1 MNPNTEQDFRY
12 NNIDE
17 RFKVLNRIYFLGLL
31 ALFAMFYLYIVLK
44 VISNTI
50 PYSFAVVNLI
60 ICTGFLVTNTVM
72 YLRNKQSRRF
82 HLVALIESGV
92 EILLIGMNT
101 DAEFIF
107 IALLILLALQIP
119 FYEKKVLTRS
129 CVIFFIGVNLI
140 YIFRGLRDL
149 VDWDV
154 DRLCRV
160 ACTFLGIYAIWRIGN
175 ISRMFYE
182 QALGEASMQTGKIQ
196 TLFDGILGISKSVQE
211 EATKSTD
218 SVGNLYDTTKQVTIS
233 MQEIVD
239 SATATAENIEEQ
251 SRMTQSIQDSISLTS
266 ERSLKMVDIATASN
280 ESIHANMQVMDEL
293 QEQSKL
299 IAVTNAEVND
309 AMVHLQEKTQEVKEI
324 AGMILGISNQ
334 TNMLALNASIES
346 ARAGEAGKGFAV
358 VAEQIRQ
365 LAEQTKQST
374 EEITRI
380 TNELND
386 NANTVVLSVE
396 KSVAATENQNENI
409 KSASVAFSK
418 LNEDITILID
428 DINEMNREISELS
441 ASNNTI
447 VENISQLSAA
457 TQQVTANAEQVLT
470 MSQQSIEC
478 ADDVKNSIGVI
489 EENTE
494 KMKNFS

>member
-1 MNPNTEQDFRY
+1 MNPNNEKDFRY
-12 NNIDE
+12 NNTEE
-17 RFKVLNRIYFLGLL
+17 RFKVLNRILFVGIM
-31 ALFAMFYLYIVLK
+31 ALFSMFLIYLFLK
-44 VISNTI
+44 LGVKNI
-50 PYSFAVVNLI
+50 PVSFAIVNIILCIVFIITNIVV
-60 ICTGFLVTNTVM
+60 
-72 YLRNKQSRRF
+72 YLRDKAGKKFLLTVFIQSG
-82 HLVALIESGV
+82 IETF
-92 EILLIGMNT
+92 LIGMNT

-107 IALLILLALQIP
+107 LAILILLTLQIP
-119 FYEKKVLTRS
+119 FFNKKLLTRS
-129 CVIFFIGVNLI
+129 CIIFFIEINLI
-140 YIFRGLRDL
+140 YILRGLRNI

-154 DRLCRV
+154 DMLLQVVCMY
-160 ACTFLGIYAIWRIGN
+160 LGIYSVWRIGN
-175 ISRMFYE
+175 ICRQFYE
-182 QALGEASMQTGKIQ
+182 QALGAATIQ
-196 TLFDGILGISKSVQE
+196 TEKVQTLYDDILGISKSVQE

-218 SVGNLYDTTKQVTIS
+218 SVENLYDTTKQVTIS

-251 SRMTQSIQDSISLTS
+251 SRMTQSIQDSISMTS
-266 ERSLKMVDIATASN
+266 ERSIKMVDIATASN
-280 ESIHANMQVMDEL
+280 ESIHANMQVMEEL

-299 IAVTNAEVND
+299 IAVTNAEVNE
-309 AMVHLQEKTQEVKEI
+309 AMTHLQEKTREVKEI

-396 KSVAATENQNENI
+396 KSVAATESQNENI
-409 KSASVAFSK
+409 QSASVAFGK

-428 DINEMNREISELS
+428 DINEMNREIAELS
-441 ASNNTI
+441 QANNTI

-470 MSQQSIEC
+470 MSQRSIEC

>member
-1 MNPNTEQDFRY
+1 MNPKSEQDFRY

-17 RFKVLNRIYFLGLL
+17 RFKVLNRIYFIGLL
-31 ALFAMFYLYIVLK
+31 ALFGMFYLYIVLK
-44 VISNTI
+44 VFSGTI
-50 PYSFAVVNLI
+50 PYSFAVANLV
-60 ICTGFLVTNTVM
+60 ICTGFLLTNIIM
-72 YLRNKQSRRF
+72 FLRNKQSRRF
-82 HLVALIESGV
+82 HIVALIESGI

-107 IALLILLALQIP
+107 LALLILLVLQIP
-119 FYEKKVLTRS
+119 FYEKKVLSITCIS
-129 CVIFFIGVNLI
+129 FFIGTNLI

-149 VDWDV
+149 VEWDV

-182 QALGEASMQTGKIQ
+182 QALGEATVQTGKIQ
-196 TLFDGILGISKSVQE
+196 TLFDDMLGISRNVQE
-211 EATKSTD
+211 EASRSTD
-218 SVGNLYDTTKQVTIS
+218 SVDNLYDTTKQVTIS

-251 SRMTQSIQDSISLTS
+251 SRMTQAIQDAIFMTS
-266 ERSLKMVDIATASN
+266 ERSKKMVDIATASN
-280 ESIHANMQVMDEL
+280 ESIQENIKVMEEL

-299 IAVTNAEVND
+299 IAVTNSEVNES
-309 AMVHLQEKTQEVKEI
+309 MIHLQEKTREVREI

-358 VAEQIRQ
+358 VADQIRQ
-365 LAEQTKQST
+365 LAEQTRQST

-386 NANTVVLSVE
+386 NANAVVLSVE
-396 KSVAATENQNENI
+396 KSVAATESQNENI
-409 KSASVAFSK
+409 GTASVAFGG
-418 LNEDITILID
+418 LNEDISALIS

-441 ASNNTI
+441 NSNNII

-470 MSQQSIEC
+470 MSQRSIEC
-478 ADDVKNSIGVI
+478 ADLVKDSIGVI